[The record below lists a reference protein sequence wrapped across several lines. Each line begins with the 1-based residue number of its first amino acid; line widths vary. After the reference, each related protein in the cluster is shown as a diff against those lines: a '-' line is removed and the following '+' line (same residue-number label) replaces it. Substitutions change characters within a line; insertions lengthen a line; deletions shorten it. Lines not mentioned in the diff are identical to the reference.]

1 MANEIKGHAVGLY
14 YSATNDPYDWQ
25 LVACLTDKSFNGTTD
40 TIEVNSDCEAGNTR
54 LLPGNKS
61 WTFEI
66 TGYINTSPGPG
77 QVSNETLFDLWNNTS
92 DVNFAVGY
100 FKMTDNAGYT
110 RIGPGFVSSFSESGT
125 SNEFMTFTATIS
137 NSGAISDVELS

>member
-1 MANEIKGHAVGLY
+1 MANEKKGHVVGLY
-14 YSATNDPYDWQ
+14 YSPTNSPYDWS

-40 TIEVNSDCEAGNTR
+40 TIEINSDCEAGVTR

-61 WTFEI
+61 WTFEM
-66 TGYINTSPGPG
+66 TGYINFAPSVD
-77 QVSNETLFDLWNNTS
+77 QVSSETLFDLWNNTS
-92 DVNFAVGY
+92 DSDFEVGY

-125 SNEFMTFTATIS
+125 SDDFMTFSATIS
-137 NSGAISDVELS
+137 NSGAIANVELT